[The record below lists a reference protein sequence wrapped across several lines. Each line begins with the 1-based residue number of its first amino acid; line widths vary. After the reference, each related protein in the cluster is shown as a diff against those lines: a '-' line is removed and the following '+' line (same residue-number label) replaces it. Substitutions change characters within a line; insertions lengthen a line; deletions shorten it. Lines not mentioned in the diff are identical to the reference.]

1 MVTLNAVKDLL
12 RISDTDIARDAFIS
26 RMIPIVYADIVEECN
41 NKFIAPDYDF
51 TSDAIYF
58 DVTGSAYKIL
68 VNAGGFTAMGY
79 PTGGNIIV
87 TGSRLNDGI
96 FTIAAQADTYLT
108 TTEPIVDELQNT
120 DGYSVRID
128 LCNFPKPL
136 ELIASRMI
144 GYQLSNS
151 NSAGITS
158 MSLGNYSETRSATAN
173 SRGGY
178 PDELLNSLRPWKM
191 HRTGR
196 GTIQW
201 HINENRRY
209 LPVTPTSDES
219 DQITYTGV
227 GNGY

>member
-1 MVTLNAVKDLL
+1 MVSLANVKAFL
-12 RISDTDIARDAFIS
+12 RISDTDATRDALIS
-26 RMIPIVYADIVEECN
+26 LLIPIVYADIVEECN

-58 DVTGSAYKIL
+58 DVTGVTYKIL
-68 VNAGGFTAMGY
+68 IAAGGFTAMGY

-87 TGSRLNDGI
+87 SGSRLNDGI

-108 TTEPIVDELQNT
+108 TTEPIVDELQT
-120 DGYSVRID
+120 TPGYSVRVD

-151 NSAGITS
+151 NSAGLAS
-158 MSLGNYSETRSATAN
+158 MSLGNYSESRAAGGVT
-173 SRGGY
+173 RGGY
-178 PDELLNSLRPWKM
+178 PDELLNSLRHWKN
-191 HRTGR
+191 HRVGR

-201 HINENRRY
+201 HMNENR
-209 LPVTPTSDES
+209 VTWPASPTSYE
-219 DQITYTGV
+219 GE
-227 GNGY
+227 

>member
-1 MVTLNAVKDLL
+1 MVSLANVKAYL
-12 RISDTDIARDAFIS
+12 RIADTDATRDALIS
-26 RMIPIVYADIVEECN
+26 LLIPIVYADIVEECN

-58 DVTGSAYKIL
+58 DVTGSTYKIL
-68 VNAGGFTAMGY
+68 IDAGGFTAMGY

-96 FTIAAQADTYLT
+96 FTISAQADTYLT
-108 TTEPIVDELQNT
+108 TTEPIVDELQT
-120 DGYSVRID
+120 TEGYSVRID
-128 LCNFPKPL
+128 LCNFPKPF
-136 ELIASRMI
+136 EFIASRMI

-209 LPVTPTSDES
+209 FPGTITSNEG
-219 DQITYTGV
+219 DQITFTGV

>member
-1 MVTLNAVKDLL
+1 MVSLTNVKAYL
-12 RISDTDIARDAFIS
+12 RISDTDATRDALIS
-26 RMIPIVYADIVEECN
+26 ILIPIVYADIVEECN
-41 NKFIAPDYDF
+41 NKFIADEYDI
-51 TSDAIYF
+51 SSNAIYF
-58 DVTGSAYKIL
+58 DASPAYKIML
-68 VNAGGFTAMGY
+68 DAGGFTAMGY

-87 TGSRLNDGI
+87 SGSRLNDGI

-108 TTEPIVDELQNT
+108 TTEAIVDELQT
-120 DGYSVRID
+120 TETYPVRVD

-209 LPVTPTSDES
+209 WPVAPTSDEGGN
-219 DQITYTGV
+219 TFTGV
-227 GNGY
+227 GNGH

>member
-1 MVTLNAVKDLL
+1 MVTLANVKAFL
-12 RISDTDIARDAFIS
+12 RISDTDATRDALIS
-26 RMIPIVYADIVEECN
+26 LLIPIVYADIVEECN

-51 TSDAIYF
+51 SSDDIYF
-58 DVTGSAYKIL
+58 DVTGSTYKIL
-68 VNAGGFTAMGY
+68 IDAGGFTAMGY

-87 TGSRLNDGI
+87 SGSRLNDGI
-96 FTIAAQADTYLT
+96 FTIAAQSDTYLT
-108 TTEPIVDELQNT
+108 TTEAIVDELQT
-120 DGYSVRID
+120 STGYSVRVD

-144 GYQLSNS
+144 GYQLSMS

-158 MSLGNYSETRSATAN
+158 MSLGNYSETRSVAGV

-191 HRTGR
+191 HRVGR

-201 HINENRRY
+201 HMNENRVNW
-209 LPVTPTSDES
+209 PVSPTSYE
-219 DQITYTGV
+219 GE
-227 GNGY
+227 

>member
-1 MVTLNAVKDLL
+1 
-12 RISDTDIARDAFIS
+12 
-26 RMIPIVYADIVEECN
+26 
-41 NKFIAPDYDF
+41 
-51 TSDAIYF
+51 
-58 DVTGSAYKIL
+58 
-68 VNAGGFTAMGY
+68 MGY

-87 TGSRLNDGI
+87 SGSRLNNGI

-108 TTEPIVDELQNT
+108 TTEPIVDELQTT

-158 MSLGNYSETRSATAN
+158 MSLGNYSETRSSTVN

-178 PDELLNSLRPWKM
+178 PDELLNSLRPWKNV
-191 HRTGR
+191 RTGR
-196 GTIQW
+196 GNILLQ
-201 HINENRRY
+201 INDRRTN
-209 LPVTPTSDES
+209 LE
-219 DQITYTGV
+219 TYTGTE
-227 GNGY
+227 